1 MDVECPCPERLRT
14 GCCPDEECLELLR
27 SVLPEQLGLPEL
39 ALQVQQVPQPLVL
52 QVQQETELKRL
63 EQLERQVPPERP
75 EPVLQVQQVQQVLVQ
90 PEQPSAQPLLA

>member
-27 SVLPEQLGLPEL
+27 LVLPEQLALPEL
-39 ALQVQQVPQPLVL
+39 AP
-52 QVQQETELKRL
+52 QVQQEQQPLALLERQELEPQQL
-63 EQLERQVPPERP
+63 EQLGLQAQPKQPERP
-75 EPVLQVQQVQQVLVQ
+75 EPVLQVQQVLVQ